1 MKFRYK
7 VLLIN
12 LIVLSIAL
20 GVIEYLSV
28 RRNFFNSIDSEL
40 SVAVSENNL
49 FKASLEYEFL
59 SLLNNPTYN
68 SYIPT
73 SAVNDMVKKVHNG
86 VLISESSLYVIYND
100 ELIYTGDD
108 DVESIPKEITSNEN
122 HKKIYYIKK
131 INNKHYIFIRSESIF
146 DKYNFTIISKKNI
159 SKVYTQLKN
168 NLNFMRILSLIVL
181 VIAAIII
188 YLVSYYL
195 TRPLEELNKVTT
207 RISGGEYDVRADNK
221 SDDEVGILADNFNT
235 MAGSV
240 EEYIGELKDMVHRRD
255 QFVAD
260 FTHEMKTPM
269 TTIIGYAD
277 TLKNV
282 ELSED
287 EKNMSLDYIYSEGK
301 RLETMSQK
309 LFKLIYLKSHDIPME
324 EVSADEMGKEVVLL
338 MKPVMDRK
346 KIKVISNFEKG
357 DIYGDK
363 ELIKTVFINILDNAR
378 KASNEGSDIYFNGH
392 VVEDEANE
400 KMYEVTIKDNG
411 IGISEEDQKKIFD
424 EFYMVDKSRA
434 RKEGGAGLG
443 MSLVSIILNRHNAK
457 VLIDSELGKGTT
469 FTIKWPMTGMESNE
483 ETLE

>member
-1 MKFRYK
+1 
-7 VLLIN
+7 
-12 LIVLSIAL
+12 
-20 GVIEYLSV
+20 
-28 RRNFFNSIDSEL
+28 
-40 SVAVSENNL
+40 
-49 FKASLEYEFL
+49 
-59 SLLNNPTYN
+59 
-68 SYIPT
+68 
-73 SAVNDMVKKVHNG
+73 
-86 VLISESSLYVIYND
+86 
-100 ELIYTGDD
+100 
-108 DVESIPKEITSNEN
+108 
-122 HKKIYYIKK
+122 
-131 INNKHYIFIRSESIF
+131 
-146 DKYNFTIISKKNI
+146 
-159 SKVYTQLKN
+159 
-168 NLNFMRILSLIVL
+168 
-181 VIAAIII
+181 
-188 YLVSYYL
+188 
-195 TRPLEELNKVTT
+195 
-207 RISGGEYDVRADNK
+207 
-221 SDDEVGILADNFNT
+221 
-235 MAGSV
+235 
-240 EEYIGELKDMVHRRD
+240 MVHRRD

-378 KASNEGSDIYFNGH
+378 KASNEGGDIYFNGH
-392 VVEDEANE
+392 VVEDEANG

>member
-1 MKFRYK
+1 
-7 VLLIN
+7 
-12 LIVLSIAL
+12 
-20 GVIEYLSV
+20 
-28 RRNFFNSIDSEL
+28 
-40 SVAVSENNL
+40 
-49 FKASLEYEFL
+49 
-59 SLLNNPTYN
+59 
-68 SYIPT
+68 
-73 SAVNDMVKKVHNG
+73 
-86 VLISESSLYVIYND
+86 
-100 ELIYTGDD
+100 
-108 DVESIPKEITSNEN
+108 
-122 HKKIYYIKK
+122 
-131 INNKHYIFIRSESIF
+131 
-146 DKYNFTIISKKNI
+146 
-159 SKVYTQLKN
+159 
-168 NLNFMRILSLIVL
+168 MRILSLIVL

-378 KASNEGSDIYFNGH
+378 KASNEGGDIYFNGH
-392 VVEDEANE
+392 VVEDEANG